1 MQRLPKISPYA
12 DVLEHLAD
20 SLEAKWRRFGKDLKR
35 CRKKFSNSAVH
46 DTRVTTRR
54 LLSTLELIGPFVS
67 KGRARKAAKSLK
79 AYLDGFSDVRDAH
92 VQLEHVK
99 GFRQFA
105 AARPFKKWLQK
116 RDAKFS
122 RQAHKAVTK
131 FDTRKLG
138 RRIAALEKEL
148 RDCRQPNISPHA
160 MAIVLRSIERLY
172 LLVAELRGHIR
183 TDDTKT
189 IHCTR
194 IAFKHFRYAVE
205 ELGSILAA
213 VTPARCEQ
221 MHDYQSRMGDIQDME
236 IFLQAFDA
244 FAGRKKMD
252 AAPAEKFRRE
262 IQRRLQR
269 LIEKFLREADKLN
282 DFRL

>member
-20 SLEAKWRRFGKDLKR
+20 SLAAKWRSCGKELKR
-35 CRKKFSNSAVH
+35 CRKNFSKSAVH
-46 DTRVTTRR
+46 DTRITTRR

-67 KGRARKAAKSLK
+67 KSRVRKTARSLK
-79 AYLDGFSDVRDAH
+79 EFLDGFSEVRDTH

-99 GFRQFA
+99 QFRQFA

-122 RQAHKAVTK
+122 RQARKAVKK

-138 RRIAALEKEL
+138 RRIAALEQEV
-148 RDCRQPNISPHA
+148 RDCRQANVSPHA
-160 MAIVLRSIERLY
+160 VAVVLLSVDRLY
-172 LLVAELRGHIR
+172 LLVAELLRHIR

-205 ELGSILAA
+205 ELGSILGA

-244 FAGRKKMD
+244 FAGRKKVD